1 MSSTFPAG
9 KLDDHFYPDFTHF
22 AKKIKQGLQG
32 SESHCRGLHS
42 EARNLLTP
50 RVPLTASQ
58 PRVPLLTLFSLKVS
72 LWPFSMN
79 SRRSLKRNKQTTTT
93 TKRFHFQDGRKC
105 LILKKK
111 SEWKLRQC
119 RISGWIKSE
128 CAWLL
133 RLTHQFSIGEVKL
146 IESQSGKRRRQKTL
160 QLSWGVNVI

>member
-22 AKKIKQGLQG
+22 AKKIKQGEWMTFALFRHVWFSPRLVPVGPSHFALIPTYTLACSPKPLTMHYLTYTGLQG
-32 SESHCRGLHS
+32 SESHCRGLNS

-93 TKRFHFQDGRKC
+93 TKRVTVQ
-105 LILKKK
+105 
-111 SEWKLRQC
+111 
-119 RISGWIKSE
+119 
-128 CAWLL
+128 
-133 RLTHQFSIGEVKL
+133 
-146 IESQSGKRRRQKTL
+146 
-160 QLSWGVNVI
+160 